1 MAIEDLDIK
10 KFKEYTRRERH
21 CDDVCNKFNLSILE
35 FSTVI
40 ARLRQSGI
48 NIIVSGVGEDATI
61 LNLDE
66 RNLNGDNIHTIDIG
80 DDTEFKALLISD
92 TRLGS
97 KYQQLSRLNDAY
109 EQAYKNGYKYAIH
122 LGDITEGL
130 YSLKN
135 PYYQTL
141 FEDTTE
147 DQIDY
152 VVEHYPYIEGMTTY
166 FITGDQDATHTTKN
180 GIDIGRAISKK
191 REDMIYLGNMRCLL
205 NIRKMKILA
214 QHLKIGAFDRAKTIS
229 LKPQDA
235 ISSMR
240 SEEKVDIIL
249 DGHILIDQQFVERE
263 MQEISVPSLV
273 ATTPRIRSSAIPHN
287 VGYILLNARLT
298 KDGKFKEK
306 EATYAPYYQT
316 DKDDYNTAKVLK
328 IGGKK

>member
-1 MAIEDLDIK
+1 MAIDNLDIK
-10 KFKEYTRRERH
+10 KFKEYIRKERN
-21 CDDVCNKFNLSILE
+21 CDDVCERFDLNILE
-35 FSTVI
+35 FSTVVS
-40 ARLRQSGI
+40 RLRNSGI
-48 NIIVSGVGEDATI
+48 NIIISGVGEDATV

-92 TRLGS
+92 TRFGS
-97 KYQQLSRLNDAY
+97 KYQQLSRVNAAY
-109 EQAYKNGYKYAIH
+109 EQAYKKGYKYAIH

-130 YSLKN
+130 YALKS

-152 VVEHYPYIEGMTTY
+152 VVEHYPYVEGMTTY

-180 GIDIGRAISKK
+180 GIDIGRAIAKR
-191 REDMIYLGNMRCLL
+191 REDMVYLGNMRCLL

-240 SEEKVDIIL
+240 SEEKVDVIL
-249 DGHILIDQQFVERE
+249 DGHILVDQQFTERE

-273 ATTPRIRSSAIPHN
+273 AATPRIRSNAIVHN
-287 VGYILLNARLT
+287 VGYILFNAKLS
-298 KDGKFKEK
+298 KDGKFIEK
-306 EATYAPYYQT
+306 EATFAPFYTT
-316 DKDDYNTAKVLK
+316 DKEDYNTAKVLK
-328 IGGKK
+328 IGGRK